1 MSQQRLHTDIWHR
14 ARYQRILQF
23 LLTSLLVEFTTL
35 AASPALAGGLSA
47 SQVLALRAIAVS
59 RPYGATILLY
69 TLYMPAA
76 ERQGDLYLQRPLS
89 EHDVDEQLEENAGG
103 YAADLTVL
111 TWNPYA
117 SPAFFLRVHWLR
129 ISLGHDA
136 FILSTSTE
144 LVDQRGASLEPSHTI
159 EPVTTALVSAGDI
172 SLLGQSSSM

>member
-69 TLYMPAA
+69 TLGSSRVQVKSAIGRGVQDYGRPVGKR
-76 ERQGDLYLQRPLS
+76 ERSRS
-89 EHDVDEQLEENAGG
+89 M
-103 YAADLTVL
+103 TVVC
-111 TWNPYA
+111 
-117 SPAFFLRVHWLR
+117 SKGVHW
-129 ISLGHDA
+129 
-136 FILSTSTE
+136 
-144 LVDQRGASLEPSHTI
+144 
-159 EPVTTALVSAGDI
+159 
-172 SLLGQSSSM
+172 